1 MEGKYLRP
9 FPPKTRPLIGQP
21 AQSANQRLV
30 FLAGKSLIICPPCS
44 FLKTVTLGTVSKKG
58 KTLAVFIQSTFVNTD
73 TRFLHFKAVFGQK
86 LFKEAK
92 TVSQQFWCYDN
103 VDFTKRALIR
113 AKILTNFGVFEN
125 ILKFR
130 GRETHVHIAE
140 CCMGQYYFFQ

>member
-1 MEGKYLRP
+1 MAKMSQFGEIP
-9 FPPKTRPLIGQP
+9 DVVQPKKNTKIP
-21 AQSANQRLV
+21 
-30 FLAGKSLIICPPCS
+30 K
-44 FLKTVTLGTVSKKG
+44 LGTVSKKV
-58 KTLAVFIQSTFVNTD
+58 KNLAVFIQSTFVNTN

-86 LFKEAK
+86 LLKEAK

-103 VDFTKRALIR
+103 VDYTKRPLIR
-113 AKILTNFGVFEN
+113 ANILTNFGVFEN